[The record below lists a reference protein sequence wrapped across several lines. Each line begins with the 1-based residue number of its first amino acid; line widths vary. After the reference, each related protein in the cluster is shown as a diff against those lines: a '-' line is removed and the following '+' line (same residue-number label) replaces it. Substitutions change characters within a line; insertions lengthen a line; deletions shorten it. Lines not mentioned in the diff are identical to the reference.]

1 MKIATKVGPLVSPYT
16 PQNLDI
22 AITHLERV
30 LCAEGVDS
38 LFAEAYLRGRVLQ
51 AWATPGLIPRQEER
65 LQRLLDR
72 LAGASPGSQPQM
84 LAA

>member
-1 MKIATKVGPLVSPYT
+1 MGPYT
-16 PQNLDI
+16 PQTLDI

-38 LFAEAYLRGRVLQ
+38 LFAQGYWRRRVLQ
-51 AWATPGLIPRQEER
+51 AYATRGLMPRQQER

-72 LAGASPGSQPQM
+72 LAGASPASQP
-84 LAA
+84 